1 MLIIHY
7 VFTFCYIFVKNKTLS
22 VIFKHCE
29 AVFKARVLLLLS
41 QIVPVKYHP
50 PMYISYFTIMKTLVV
65 EEEAFISNL
74 CLDYDDAPK
83 QVL

>member
-1 MLIIHY
+1 
-7 VFTFCYIFVKNKTLS
+7 
-22 VIFKHCE
+22 
-29 AVFKARVLLLLS
+29 
-41 QIVPVKYHP
+41 
-50 PMYISYFTIMKTLVV
+50 MYISYFTIMKTLVV